1 MSAFRVL
8 LRTTSVTS
16 SLTMVAASVAGVG
29 TTRGVVVVSLAV
41 GSGRHDCRID
51 VLRMS
56 ESEFMSK
63 SVKFAKEKD
72 FQC

>member
-8 LRTTSVTS
+8 LRTTLGKS

-29 TTRGVVVVSLAV
+29 TTWGVVVVSLAV
-41 GSGRHDCRID
+41 GSGRHGCRND
-51 VLRMS
+51 GLQMA
-56 ESEFMSK
+56 ESEF
-63 SVKFAKEKD
+63 VRQDGKFPKEKD